1 MNNIRPLRDCR
12 YLPPPSE
19 HEMRVAS
26 QVNQLH
32 ELVLSG
38 DMEACRTLII
48 QNPRIVNCIIDEVGS
63 ALHCAAAAG
72 HAEVIDN
79 LIEMGA
85 NPDIQYLG
93 LTPLHLAVCMS
104 RTEAVKALLKK
115 DSNPEAYRDGGFNP
129 GPLQDACLRG
139 DIEIAQLLIEAGA
152 SVDRPDYEGL
162 QPLHF
167 AAIHDDPDMIQM
179 LLEAGADPNMRADRR
194 YRTPIHRAA
203 SYGNLQTVKA
213 LLAGGADPDGFRVN
227 MSCCKRMRT
236 VNHFPPI
243 AFAIIN
249 DHCDVVAELVQS
261 GADLKSPV
269 EIKVAL
275 GEVVYELNRN
285 SGKKDTANY
294 NPCAMGVIIL
304 PKCHMVDSDV
314 TTMKDFSNATPAD
327 RKIRENYRDP
337 LPPCIGQEKREKL
350 FGKFGP
356 DHPVFD
362 VTMEPLEYSVYTEK
376 AEIIGL
382 LLSSGKYSSRE
393 IDAMKSLAGSWQ
405 LTRSLEALNKNSG
418 SNQPESINVSTGKK
432 IRERSGLRMSK
443 KQDTECAG
451 INRQKI
457 KSESPSSDK
466 VRQTGETQSHG

>member
-12 YLPPPSE
+12 YHPPLSE
-19 HEMRVAS
+19 HEKREVF
-26 QVNQLH
+26 QVNRLH
-32 ELVLSG
+32 ELVRTG
-38 DMEACRTLII
+38 DMEACRALII
-48 QNPRIVNCIIDEVGS
+48 QNPRIVNCIKDEVGS
-63 ALHCAAAAG
+63 ALHCAAAVG
-72 HAEVIDN
+72 HVEVINN

-85 NPDIQYLG
+85 DPDIQYLSH
-93 LTPLHLAVCMS
+93 TPLHLAVCMS

-115 DSNPEAYRDGGFNP
+115 GSNPEAYRDGGFNP
-129 GPLQDACLRG
+129 GPLQDACLKG
-139 DIEIAQLLIEAGA
+139 DIEIAQALIEAGA
-152 SVDRPDYEGL
+152 SIDRHDYEGV
-162 QPLHF
+162 QPLHY
-167 AAIHDDPDMIQM
+167 AAIHDDPDLIQM
-179 LLEAGADPNMRADRR
+179 LLEAGADPNMRADRS

-203 SYGNLQTVKA
+203 SYGNLRTVRA

-249 DHCDVVAELVQS
+249 DHYDVVAELVQS

-269 EIKVAL
+269 EIKAAL
-275 GEVVYELNRN
+275 GEVVDELNRN
-285 SGKKDTANY
+285 SWKNATADY

-304 PKCHMVDSDV
+304 PERVDVDV
-314 TTMKDFSNATPAD
+314 TTMNNFSNATPSE
-327 RKIRENYRDP
+327 RKIRETYRDP
-337 LPPCIGQEKREKL
+337 LPPCIDQEKREKL

-362 VTMEPLEYSVYTEK
+362 VTMEPLKYSVYTEK

-393 IDAMKSLAGSWQ
+393 IDAMKSLAGSCQ

-418 SNQPESINVSTGKK
+418 SNQPESINVLTGRK
-432 IRERSGLRMSK
+432 IGGRSGLQMSK
-443 KQDTECAG
+443 QQDTQCAG
-451 INRQKI
+451 INQQKI
-457 KSESPSSDK
+457 ESESPSSDK
-466 VRQTGETQSHG
+466 VRQTGETQSHK